1 VETLENTIAMNN
13 AHEQKLEHII
23 SRMQAD
29 RSVDAPADALKY
41 VKNLFKT
48 RAPEPSLMTRIV
60 AVLKVD
66 LAPNRAAFGERSGG
80 GEARQMLFESGDNAV
95 DIRIAVVDG
104 GFDIRG
110 QILGDGFA
118 SGDAGVENS
127 GFSTSSVIDDI
138 GGFRLSSIPAGE
150 YSLTLRDGK
159 SEIVIEGLKLA

>member
-1 VETLENTIAMNN
+1 MESNEYIAMNN

-29 RSVDAPADALKY
+29 RSVGAPADALKY

-48 RAPEPSLMTRIV
+48 RAAEPSLMQRIV

-80 GEARQMLFESGDNAV
+80 GEARQMLFDSGDNAV
-95 DIRIAVVDG
+95 DIRITAVDG

-118 SGDAGVENS
+118 SGDAGIENS
-127 GFSTSSVIDDI
+127 GFSTSASIDETR
-138 GGFRLSSIPAGE
+138 GFRLSSIPAGE
-150 YSLTLRDGK
+150 YTLVLRDGI
-159 SEIVIEGLKLA
+159 SEIAIEGLLLQ